1 MNTSTLIYA
10 FLGGAV
16 VGVGAALLFAPE
28 KGEDVREKLCRILRK
43 KGIRISDDEV
53 DSLVAELAGED

>member
-1 MNTSTLIYA
+1 MNAKAIIYA

-16 VGVGAALLFAPE
+16 VGVSAALLFAPE
-28 KGEDVREKLCRILRK
+28 SGEDIRKRLCRICHR

-53 DSLVAELAGED
+53 DSLVKELAGE